1 MNNLLQNA
9 SYFGLALTLLMYWV
23 GCKINKKTKI
33 SLLNPILVASA
44 MIIVILVFCRI
55 DYETY
60 ESGANLISVLLTPAT
75 VCYAVPLYRPLPSS

>member
-44 MIIVILVFCRI
+44 D
-55 DYETY
+55 DYCD
-60 ESGANLISVLLTPAT
+60 P
-75 VCYAVPLYRPLPSS
+75 CCLPY